1 MLRPIK
7 RLSERNAF
15 AIAILLTLFI
25 TFISLVSLK
34 GMPQIKL
41 ENSDKIGHS
50 IAYFLLSLSWF
61 FALKK
66 RFNNNLIITFLI
78 SYGIIIEVLQ
88 EVLTTHRQGDFSD
101 VLANSIGIILAY
113 LLYQIIDNKHCG

>member
-7 RLSERNAF
+7 RLLERNAF